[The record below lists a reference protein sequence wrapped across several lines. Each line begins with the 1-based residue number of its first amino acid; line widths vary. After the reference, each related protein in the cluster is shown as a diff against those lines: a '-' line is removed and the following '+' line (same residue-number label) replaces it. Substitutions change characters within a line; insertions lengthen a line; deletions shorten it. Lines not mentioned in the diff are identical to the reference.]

1 MTSQCAEVYR
11 TSSFF
16 PRVLPTT
23 SEQVVFQL
31 PSCSS
36 STSGRRKQRG
46 GRVGS
51 MLCSENGLLVGDRNM
66 GQQPTLV
73 ALDLDLRETGQVEV
87 NIATDFLPREPS
99 ITDNHVYMTVNV
111 PYPLTKRFPLAR
123 ATRESRPF
131 GERDRPWA
139 DLIPAE
145 GQRRCCARRCRARGG
160 LFR

>member
-23 SEQVVFQL
+23 SKQVVFQL
-31 PSCSS
+31 PSCSC

-73 ALDLDLRETGQVEV
+73 AYNLDLRETGQVEV

-123 ATRESRPF
+123 ATR
-131 GERDRPWA
+131 
-139 DLIPAE
+139 DLSVSETALGQTSYPE
-145 GQRRCCARRCRARGG
+145 GQRRSCWPRGRMASTSSRC
-160 LFR
+160 